1 MLPDCV
7 VHSQSRS
14 PTIPV
19 LLIGRL
25 RVHDQNLFGV
35 SIPVGSRF
43 SIGPDKFGK
52 RGAFSRFMNAG
63 VQFVAQ
69 SVIDGKP
76 GRSFP
81 RVLKIKVVGL
91 PPNSSFIELVAG
103 GSEACNRRDAVGIG
117 RRGQQARKRIGQR
130 ITSLDVVPAAG
141 GGNRY
146 RGVRRTPTERV
157 GPVGIGA
164 EDRGVAVKA
173 YFHSPLERV

>member
-19 LLIGRL
+19 LIIGRL

-35 SIPVGSRF
+35 SIPVGSSL
-43 SIGPDKFGK
+43 SICPDKFGK
-52 RGAFSRFMNAG
+52 RSTFSRFMNAG

-69 SVIDGKP
+69 SAIDRKP

-81 RVLKIKVVGL
+81 HVLKIEVVRL

-103 GSEACNRRDAVGIG
+103 GSEVCNRRDAV
-117 RRGQQARKRIGQR
+117 
-130 ITSLDVVPAAG
+130 
-141 GGNRY
+141 
-146 RGVRRTPTERV
+146 
-157 GPVGIGA
+157 
-164 EDRGVAVKA
+164 
-173 YFHSPLERV
+173 